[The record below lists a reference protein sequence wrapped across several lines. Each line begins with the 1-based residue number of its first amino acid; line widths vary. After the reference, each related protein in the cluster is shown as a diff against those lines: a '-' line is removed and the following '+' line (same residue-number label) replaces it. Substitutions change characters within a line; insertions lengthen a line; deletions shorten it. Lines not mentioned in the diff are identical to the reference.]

1 MHYVMNQESI
11 DISLD
16 IISKNELD
24 DKTLDVISETLGNIF
39 LETDISDTTFNKFFD
54 ILNNNKKLYK
64 NLSICLYNSL
74 KYKNQEQIYK
84 LLNDNLN
91 KLENAVN
98 EGFFN
103 EQILNILKKSPKIIS
118 KSDILKKSLEFD
130 ELCNKLS
137 KTSAPK
143 KKRN

>member
-1 MHYVMNQESI
+1 
-11 DISLD
+11 
-16 IISKNELD
+16 
-24 DKTLDVISETLGNIF
+24 
-39 LETDISDTTFNKFFD
+39 
-54 ILNNNKKLYK
+54 
-64 NLSICLYNSL
+64 
-74 KYKNQEQIYK
+74 
-84 LLNDNLN
+84 LN

-137 KTSAPK
+137 KTSEPK
-143 KKRN
+143 EKKRNL